1 MSIKQ
6 EFYFCNLVTHF
17 FYTYLHKIK
26 FYELI
31 IKLDI
36 YTSLYIVEV
45 KSAPWTAALQYNP
58 KVQATSTSGF

>member
-26 FYELI
+26 LYELI
-31 IKLDI
+31 IKL
-36 YTSLYIVEV
+36 Y
-45 KSAPWTAALQYNP
+45 
-58 KVQATSTSGF
+58 